1 MILIYQRETKQAC
14 FLAIIEKTQGT
25 LNSGNS
31 ELETKTQLFGI
42 GEIEL
47 IWIRPL
53 LKGVK
58 ECKLKN
64 INRSQNPSKIFQNL
78 GGKVNSLVEV
88 DN

>member
-14 FLAIIEKTQGT
+14 FLAINEKTQGT

-31 ELETKTQLFGI
+31 ELETKTQPFGI

-53 LKGVK
+53 LKGV
-58 ECKLKN
+58 
-64 INRSQNPSKIFQNL
+64 
-78 GGKVNSLVEV
+78 
-88 DN
+88 